1 MKQVDDSYI
10 KLIEVMIL
18 ILFVTG
24 MLIGFFIADSIE
36 DSECQYSDNFI
47 SAVNSPIFIKNQTLA
62 SMSSDID
69 TYQLAYKIIQC
80 ESSWSPNA
88 KNKGSSAYGLG
99 QFINGTWDY
108 VQNKWNIELER
119 DNPEDQMYALVRL
132 LEEEGPRHWES
143 SRQCWDK

>member
-1 MKQVDDSYI
+1 METKDPPSI
-10 KLIEVMIL
+10 N
-18 ILFVTG
+18 LFALTVLV
-24 MLIGFFIADSIE
+24 LIGLLFGLIAGDAKENIYS
-36 DSECQYSDNFI
+36 SYSDNFI
-47 SAVNSPIFIKNQTLA
+47 SAPNSPIFIKNQTLA

-80 ESSWSPNA
+80 ESSWNPSA

-108 VQNKWNIELER
+108 VQNKWNMELDR